1 MAATCCGVVP
11 ALYPQHVTRP
21 PRPILTKRLVEAL
34 KPQAARFDVFD
45 ARLPGFSVRVH
56 PSGRKSY
63 RFKCLEAG
71 RQRVFTLGEHGRD
84 FPTERARTAAEIL
97 RGRSRAG
104 ELTAAPAPRAADR
117 LLVSDLIIRWLREG
131 PAAAPNKRASSWA
144 HDASRLN
151 RHIAPLLGK
160 RVVVSLKATDIE
172 RAQADIAEGAT
183 AADIRTGARGRA
195 IVRGGRAAARSAIT
209 TFAAC
214 LAWAK
219 TRGLIDDNPA
229 AGVRKIADVK
239 RERFLSEAEAARLL
253 ATLDTLQTRARISAT
268 FADVIRVLL
277 LTGAR
282 KNEIAALTFDEL
294 DSERG
299 VIRLRNLRSKT
310 GDKVIVLSGAA
321 RAILASRP
329 RQSRFVFAS
338 DTAPDTPIVGLQK
351 PWSRVRAVAQLPGLR
366 LHDLR
371 HSFASLAAADGA
383 SLPMIAKALG
393 HAHTSTT
400 ARYAHLADDAAQR
413 VADSVGRRVA
423 AASPRTPLSSTS
435 GKP

>member
-1 MAATCCGVVP
+1 MA
-11 ALYPQHVTRP
+11 RP

-34 KPQAARFDVFD
+34 KAQPARFDVFD
-45 ARLPGFSVRVH
+45 ARLPGFMVRVH

-71 RQRVFTLGEHGRD
+71 RQRVFTLGEHGHD
-84 FPTERARTAAEIL
+84 FPTERARAAAEIL

-104 ELTAAPAPRAADR
+104 DLAAAPAPRAAADR

-160 RVVVSLKATDIE
+160 RVVASLKATDIE

-195 IVRGGRAAARSAIT
+195 IVRGGRAAARAAIT

-219 TRGLIDDNPA
+219 ARGLIDHNPA

-253 ATLDTLQTRARISAT
+253 ATLDTLQARARISAT

-282 KNEIAALTFDEL
+282 KNEIAALTWDEF

-299 VIRLRNLRSKT
+299 VIRLRNLRAKN
-310 GDKVIVLSGAA
+310 GDKIIVLSPGA
-321 RAILASRP
+321 RAILEARP
-329 RQSRFVFAS
+329 RTSRFVFAS
-338 DTAPDTPIVGLQK
+338 DTGATTPIVGLQK
-351 PWSRVRAVAQLPGLR
+351 PWSRVRVAAQLHWLQ
-366 LHDLR
+366 LC
-371 HSFASLAAADGA
+371 
-383 SLPMIAKALG
+383 
-393 HAHTSTT
+393 
-400 ARYAHLADDAAQR
+400 
-413 VADSVGRRVA
+413 V
-423 AASPRTPLSSTS
+423 
-435 GKP
+435 

>member
-1 MAATCCGVVP
+1 V
-11 ALYPQHVTRP
+11 YPQTQVSRP

-34 KPQAARFDVFD
+34 KPQPARFDVFD
-45 ARLPGFSVRVH
+45 ARLPGFMVRVH
-56 PSGRKSY
+56 PSGRKVY
-63 RFKCLEAG
+63 RFKCLDAG
-71 RQRVFTLGEHGRD
+71 RQRVITLGEHGRE
-84 FPTERARTAAEIL
+84 FPTERARAAAEIL

-104 ELTAAPAPRAADR
+104 ELAAAPAPRAAADR

-160 RVVVSLKATDIE
+160 RVVASLKAADIE

-351 PWSRVRAVAQLPGLR
+351 PWSRVRAAAQLPGLR